1 MFFDPFIPKGRTQK
15 KLQENEE
22 YMAKKELLIENE
34 KLMKQLKDLNAKV
47 EVRNKELLT
56 HFIKSS
62 TKEAHLKEYIESLTN
77 KLFEG
82 DLKYATDFDKKV
94 CEIHSEIIQ
103 TIETIQDKVKKEI
116 EKTKGD
122 MEKELSE
129 RFAEAEQRQKQL
141 MNVKVEQQK
150 KVFDRMNNTKAELE
164 KIVKNFSATNRVCER
179 LDKENEN
186 LKLELEISKNLNNLL
201 EKQLMKL
208 QKENNKIETEYNEIG
223 NDLIEENSKN
233 EGKSIRSIMI
243 NKEIDEVIKKKKNP
257 DAQLMFQNLLNRGLN
272 YNPYKIFDNI
282 NNKVKENQS
291 KKIKDTFSFDK
302 FNNIHTTTHSNT
314 KFKNKTS
321 INFRD
326 KISKRGMSAN
336 TERDEL
342 TPNKIEIKKL
352 KLELETIQNEY
363 NQIYKQYI
371 KEQKEKTNA
380 QQLMQKC
387 IEDIQIQLSQT
398 NRKYNEQ
405 KKNGEPEDKN
415 TKKLIVSLEEKLKVL
430 TFIYDNG
437 LQNLQS
443 NKTGLFYIK

>member
-1 MFFDPFIPKGRTQK
+1 MFFDPFIPKGKTQK
-15 KLQENEE
+15 KLQDHEE
-22 YMAKKELLIENE
+22 YMVKKELIMQND
-34 KLMKQLKDLNAKV
+34 KLNKQLKDLNAKV
-47 EVRNKELLT
+47 EVHNNELLT

-62 TKEAHLKEYIESLTN
+62 TKEAHLKEYIDSLTN

-103 TIETIQDKVKKEI
+103 TIENIQEKVKKEI
-116 EKTKGD
+116 EKTKSD

-164 KIVKNFSATNRVCER
+164 KIVKNFSATNRLCEK

-201 EKQLMKL
+201 EKQLLKL
-208 QKENNKIETEYNEIG
+208 QKENNKIEIDYNEIG
-223 NDLIEENSKN
+223 NDLIDENNKN
-233 EGKSIRSIMI
+233 EGKSLRSIMI
-243 NKEIDEVIKKKKNP
+243 NNEIDEMLKKKKNP
-257 DAQLMFQNLLNRGLN
+257 EAQLLFENLLKRGLN

-282 NNKVKENQS
+282 NKINQS
-291 KKIKDTFSFDK
+291 KKSKEKNSFDNFNYIHTTSHSNAK
-302 FNNIHTTTHSNT
+302 FNNKT
-314 KFKNKTS
+314 K
-321 INFRD
+321 INLRD
-326 KISKRGMSAN
+326 KINKRGMSAN
-336 TERDEL
+336 TEREFL
-342 TPNKIEIKKL
+342 TPNQLEIKKL
-352 KLELETIQNEY
+352 KLELETVQNEY

-371 KEQKEKTNA
+371 KEQKEKTNT
-380 QQLMQKC
+380 QQLLQKC

-398 NRKYNEQ
+398 KRKIDEQ
-405 KKNGEPEDKN
+405 KKNGENEDKN
-415 TKKLIVSLEEKLKVL
+415 MKKLIVSLEEKLKVL

-437 LQNLQS
+437 TQNSQS
-443 NKTGLFYIK
+443 NQTGLFFIK

>member
-1 MFFDPFIPKGRTQK
+1 MFFDPFIPKGKTQK
-15 KLQENEE
+15 KLQDHEE
-22 YMAKKELLIENE
+22 YMVKKELIMQND
-34 KLMKQLKDLNAKV
+34 KLNKQLKDLNAKV
-47 EVRNKELLT
+47 EVHNNELLT

-62 TKEAHLKEYIESLTN
+62 TKEAHLKEYIDSLTN

-103 TIETIQDKVKKEI
+103 TIENIQEKVKKEI
-116 EKTKGD
+116 EKTKSD

-164 KIVKNFSATNRVCER
+164 KIVKNFSATNRLCEK

-186 LKLELEISKNLNNLL
+186 LKLELAISKNLNNLL
-201 EKQLMKL
+201 EKQLLKL
-208 QKENNKIETEYNEIG
+208 QKENNKIEIDYNEIG
-223 NDLIEENSKN
+223 NDLIDENNKN
-233 EGKSIRSIMI
+233 EGKSLRSIMI
-243 NKEIDEVIKKKKNP
+243 NNEIDEMLKKKKNP
-257 DAQLMFQNLLNRGLN
+257 EAQLLFENLLKRGLN

-282 NNKVKENQS
+282 NKINQS
-291 KKIKDTFSFDK
+291 KKSKEKNSFDNFNCIHTTSHSNAK
-302 FNNIHTTTHSNT
+302 FNNKT
-314 KFKNKTS
+314 K

-326 KISKRGMSAN
+326 KINKRGMSAK
-336 TERDEL
+336 TEREFL
-342 TPNKIEIKKL
+342 IPNQLEIKKL
-352 KLELETIQNEY
+352 KLELETVQNEY

-371 KEQKEKTNA
+371 KEQKEKTNT
-380 QQLMQKC
+380 QQLLQKC

-398 NRKYNEQ
+398 KRKIEEQ
-405 KKNGEPEDKN
+405 KKNGENEDKN
-415 TKKLIVSLEEKLKVL
+415 MKKLIVSLEEKLKVL

-437 LQNLQS
+437 TQNSQS
-443 NKTGLFYIK
+443 NQTGLFFIK

>member
-1 MFFDPFIPKGRTQK
+1 MFFDPFIPKGKTQK
-15 KLQENEE
+15 KLQDHEE
-22 YMAKKELLIENE
+22 YMVKKELIMQND
-34 KLMKQLKDLNAKV
+34 KLNKQLKDLNAKV
-47 EVRNKELLT
+47 EVHNNELLT

-62 TKEAHLKEYIESLTN
+62 TKEAHLKEYIDSLTN

-103 TIETIQDKVKKEI
+103 TIENIQEKVKKEI
-116 EKTKGD
+116 EKTKSD

-164 KIVKNFSATNRVCER
+164 KIVKNFSATNRLCEK

-208 QKENNKIETEYNEIG
+208 QKENNKIEIEYNEIG
-223 NDLIEENSKN
+223 NDLIDENNKN
-233 EGKSIRSIMI
+233 EGKSLRSIMI
-243 NKEIDEVIKKKKNP
+243 NNEIDEMLKKKKNP
-257 DAQLMFQNLLNRGLN
+257 EAQLLFENLLKRGLN

-282 NNKVKENQS
+282 NKINQS
-291 KKIKDTFSFDK
+291 KKSKEKNSFDNFNYIHTTSHSNAK
-302 FNNIHTTTHSNT
+302 FNNKT
-314 KFKNKTS
+314 K

-326 KISKRGMSAN
+326 KINKRGMSAN
-336 TERDEL
+336 TEREFL
-342 TPNKIEIKKL
+342 TPNQLEIKKL
-352 KLELETIQNEY
+352 KLELETVQNEY

-371 KEQKEKTNA
+371 KEQKEKTNT
-380 QQLMQKC
+380 QQLLQKC

-398 NRKYNEQ
+398 KRKIDEQ
-405 KKNGEPEDKN
+405 KKNGENEDKN
-415 TKKLIVSLEEKLKVL
+415 MKKLIVSLEEKLKVL

-437 LQNLQS
+437 TQNSQS
-443 NKTGLFYIK
+443 NQTGLFFIK

>member
-1 MFFDPFIPKGRTQK
+1 MFFDPFIPKGKTQK
-15 KLQENEE
+15 KLQDHEE
-22 YMAKKELLIENE
+22 YMVKKELIMQND
-34 KLMKQLKDLNAKV
+34 KLNKQLKDLNAKV
-47 EVRNKELLT
+47 EVHNNELLT

-62 TKEAHLKEYIESLTN
+62 TKEAHLKEYIDSLTN

-103 TIETIQDKVKKEI
+103 TIENIQEKVKKEI
-116 EKTKGD
+116 EKTKSD

-164 KIVKNFSATNRVCER
+164 KIVKNFSATNRLCEK

-208 QKENNKIETEYNEIG
+208 QKENNKIEIEYNEIG
-223 NDLIEENSKN
+223 NDLIDENNKN
-233 EGKSIRSIMI
+233 DEKSIRSMVV
-243 NKEIDEVIKKKKNP
+243 NKEIDGILKKKKNP
-257 DAQLMFQNLLNRGLN
+257 EAKILFENLLKRGLN

-282 NNKVKENQS
+282 NKINQS
-291 KKIKDTFSFDK
+291 KKSKEKNSFDK
-302 FNNIHTTTHSNT
+302 FNNIHTTTHSYA
-314 KFKNKTS
+314 KFNNKTQT
-321 INFRD
+321 NFRD

-336 TERDEL
+336 SEREFL
-342 TPNKIEIKKL
+342 SPNQIEIKKL
-352 KLELETIQNEY
+352 KLELETVQNEY

-371 KEQKEKTNA
+371 KEQKEKTNT
-380 QQLMQKC
+380 QQLLQKC

-398 NRKYNEQ
+398 KRKIDEQ
-405 KKNGEPEDKN
+405 KKNGENEDKN
-415 TKKLIVSLEEKLKVL
+415 MKKLIVSLEEKLKVL

-437 LQNLQS
+437 TQNSQS
-443 NKTGLFYIK
+443 NQTGLFFIK

>member
-1 MFFDPFIPKGRTQK
+1 MFFDPFIPKGKTQK
-15 KLQENEE
+15 KLQDHEE
-22 YMAKKELLIENE
+22 YMVKKELIMQND
-34 KLMKQLKDLNAKV
+34 KLNKQLKDLNAKV
-47 EVRNKELLT
+47 EVHNNELLT

-62 TKEAHLKEYIESLTN
+62 TKEAHLKEYIDSLTN

-103 TIETIQDKVKKEI
+103 TIENIQEKVKKEI
-116 EKTKGD
+116 EKTKSD

-164 KIVKNFSATNRVCER
+164 KIVKNFSATNRLCEK

-201 EKQLMKL
+201 EKQLLKL
-208 QKENNKIETEYNEIG
+208 QKENNKIEIDYNEIG
-223 NDLIEENSKN
+223 NDLIDENNKN
-233 EGKSIRSIMI
+233 EGKSLRSIMI
-243 NKEIDEVIKKKKNP
+243 NNEIDEMLKKKKNP
-257 DAQLMFQNLLNRGLN
+257 EAQLLFENLLKRGLN

-282 NNKVKENQS
+282 NKINQS
-291 KKIKDTFSFDK
+291 KKSKEKNSFDNFNYIHTTSHSNAK
-302 FNNIHTTTHSNT
+302 FNNKT
-314 KFKNKTS
+314 K

-326 KISKRGMSAN
+326 KINKRGMSAN
-336 TERDEL
+336 TEREFL
-342 TPNKIEIKKL
+342 TPNQLEIKKL
-352 KLELETIQNEY
+352 KLELETVQNEY

-371 KEQKEKTNA
+371 KEQKEKTNT
-380 QQLMQKC
+380 QQLLQKC

-398 NRKYNEQ
+398 KRKIDEQ
-405 KKNGEPEDKN
+405 KKNGENEDKN
-415 TKKLIVSLEEKLKVL
+415 MKKLIVSLEEKLKVL

-437 LQNLQS
+437 TQNSQS
-443 NKTGLFYIK
+443 NQTGLFFIK

>member
-1 MFFDPFIPKGRTQK
+1 MFFDPFIPKGKTQK
-15 KLQENEE
+15 KLQDHEE
-22 YMAKKELLIENE
+22 YMVKKELIMQND
-34 KLMKQLKDLNAKV
+34 KLNKQLKDLNAKV
-47 EVRNKELLT
+47 EVHNNELLT

-62 TKEAHLKEYIESLTN
+62 TKEAHLKEYIDSLTN

-103 TIETIQDKVKKEI
+103 TIENIQEKVKKEI
-116 EKTKGD
+116 EKTKSD

-164 KIVKNFSATNRVCER
+164 KIVKNFSATNRLCEK

-201 EKQLMKL
+201 EKQLLKL
-208 QKENNKIETEYNEIG
+208 QKENNKIEIDYNEIG
-223 NDLIEENSKN
+223 NDLIDENNKN
-233 EGKSIRSIMI
+233 EGKSLRSIMI
-243 NKEIDEVIKKKKNP
+243 NNEIDEMLKKKKNP
-257 DAQLMFQNLLNRGLN
+257 EAQLLFENLLKRGLN

-282 NNKVKENQS
+282 NKINQS
-291 KKIKDTFSFDK
+291 KKSKEKNSFDNFNYIHTTSHSNAK
-302 FNNIHTTTHSNT
+302 FNNKT
-314 KFKNKTS
+314 K

-326 KISKRGMSAN
+326 KINKRGMSAN
-336 TERDEL
+336 TEREFL
-342 TPNKIEIKKL
+342 TPNQIEIKKL
-352 KLELETIQNEY
+352 KLELETVQNEY

-371 KEQKEKTNA
+371 KEQKEKTNT
-380 QQLMQKC
+380 QQLLQKC

-398 NRKYNEQ
+398 KRKIEEQ
-405 KKNGEPEDKN
+405 KKNGENEDKN
-415 TKKLIVSLEEKLKVL
+415 MKKLIVSLEEKLKVL

-437 LQNLQS
+437 TQNSQS
-443 NKTGLFYIK
+443 NQTGLFFIK

>member
-1 MFFDPFIPKGRTQK
+1 MIFDPFIPKGKTQK
-15 KLQENEE
+15 KLQDHEE
-22 YMAKKELLIENE
+22 YMVKKELIMQND
-34 KLMKQLKDLNAKV
+34 KLNKQLKDLNAKV
-47 EVRNKELLT
+47 EVHNNELLT

-62 TKEAHLKEYIESLTN
+62 TKEAHLKEYIDSLTN

-103 TIETIQDKVKKEI
+103 TIENIQEKVKKEI
-116 EKTKGD
+116 EKTKSD

-164 KIVKNFSATNRVCER
+164 KIVKNFSATNRLCEK

-201 EKQLMKL
+201 EKQLLKL
-208 QKENNKIETEYNEIG
+208 QKENNKIEIDYNEIG
-223 NDLIEENSKN
+223 NDLIDENNKN
-233 EGKSIRSIMI
+233 EGKSLRSIMI
-243 NKEIDEVIKKKKNP
+243 NNEIDEMLKKKKNP
-257 DAQLMFQNLLNRGLN
+257 EAQLLFENLLKRGLN

-282 NNKVKENQS
+282 NKINQS
-291 KKIKDTFSFDK
+291 KKSKEKNSFDNFNYIHTTSHSNAK
-302 FNNIHTTTHSNT
+302 FNNKT
-314 KFKNKTS
+314 K

-326 KISKRGMSAN
+326 KINKRGMSAN
-336 TERDEL
+336 TEREFL
-342 TPNKIEIKKL
+342 TPNQLEIKKL
-352 KLELETIQNEY
+352 KLELETVQNEY

-371 KEQKEKTNA
+371 KEQKEKTNT
-380 QQLMQKC
+380 QQLLQKC

-398 NRKYNEQ
+398 KRKIDEQ
-405 KKNGEPEDKN
+405 KKNGENEDKN
-415 TKKLIVSLEEKLKVL
+415 MKKLIVSLEEKLKVL

-437 LQNLQS
+437 TQNSQS
-443 NKTGLFYIK
+443 NQTGLFFIK

>member
-1 MFFDPFIPKGRTQK
+1 MFFDPFIPKGKTQK
-15 KLQENEE
+15 KLQDHEE
-22 YMAKKELLIENE
+22 YMVKKELIMQND
-34 KLMKQLKDLNAKV
+34 KLNKQLKDLNAKV
-47 EVRNKELLT
+47 EVHNNELLT

-62 TKEAHLKEYIESLTN
+62 TKEAHLKEYIDSLTN

-103 TIETIQDKVKKEI
+103 TIENIQEKVKKEI
-116 EKTKGD
+116 EKTKSD

-164 KIVKNFSATNRVCER
+164 KIVKNFSATNRLCEK

-201 EKQLMKL
+201 EKQLLKL
-208 QKENNKIETEYNEIG
+208 QKENNKIEIDYNEIG
-223 NDLIEENSKN
+223 NDLIDENNKN
-233 EGKSIRSIMI
+233 EGKSLRSIMI
-243 NKEIDEVIKKKKNP
+243 NNEIDEMLKKKKNP
-257 DAQLMFQNLLNRGLN
+257 EAQLLFENLLKRGLN

-282 NNKVKENQS
+282 NKINQS
-291 KKIKDTFSFDK
+291 KKSKEKNSFDNFNYIHTTSHSNAK
-302 FNNIHTTTHSNT
+302 FNNKT
-314 KFKNKTS
+314 K

-326 KISKRGMSAN
+326 KINKRGMSAN
-336 TERDEL
+336 TEREFL
-342 TPNKIEIKKL
+342 TPNQLEIKKL
-352 KLELETIQNEY
+352 KLELETVQNEY

-371 KEQKEKTNA
+371 KEQKEKTNT
-380 QQLMQKC
+380 QQLLQKC

-398 NRKYNEQ
+398 KRKIEEQ
-405 KKNGEPEDKN
+405 KKNGENEDKN
-415 TKKLIVSLEEKLKVL
+415 K
-430 TFIYDNG
+430 N
-437 LQNLQS
+437 
-443 NKTGLFYIK
+443 

>member
-1 MFFDPFIPKGRTQK
+1 MFFAPFIPKGKTQK
-15 KLQENEE
+15 KLQDHEE
-22 YMAKKELLIENE
+22 YMVKKELIMQND
-34 KLMKQLKDLNAKV
+34 KLNKQLKDLNAKV
-47 EVRNKELLT
+47 EVHNNELLT

-62 TKEAHLKEYIESLTN
+62 TKEAHLKEYIDSLTN

-103 TIETIQDKVKKEI
+103 TIENIQEKVKKEI
-116 EKTKGD
+116 EKTKSD

-164 KIVKNFSATNRVCER
+164 KIVKNFSATNRLCEK

-201 EKQLMKL
+201 EKQLLKL
-208 QKENNKIETEYNEIG
+208 QKENNKIEIDYNEIG
-223 NDLIEENSKN
+223 NDLIDENNKN
-233 EGKSIRSIMI
+233 EGKSLRSIMI
-243 NKEIDEVIKKKKNP
+243 NNEIDEMLKKKKNP
-257 DAQLMFQNLLNRGLN
+257 EAQLLFENLLKRGLN

-282 NNKVKENQS
+282 NKINQS
-291 KKIKDTFSFDK
+291 KKSKEKNSFDNFNYIHTTSHSNAK
-302 FNNIHTTTHSNT
+302 FNNKT
-314 KFKNKTS
+314 K

-326 KISKRGMSAN
+326 KINKRGMSAN
-336 TERDEL
+336 TEREFL
-342 TPNKIEIKKL
+342 TPNQLEIKKL
-352 KLELETIQNEY
+352 KLELETVQNEY

-371 KEQKEKTNA
+371 KEQKEKTNT
-380 QQLMQKC
+380 LQKC

-398 NRKYNEQ
+398 KRKIEEQ
-405 KKNGEPEDKN
+405 KKNGENEDKN
-415 TKKLIVSLEEKLKVL
+415 MKKLIVSLEEKLKVL

-437 LQNLQS
+437 TQNSQS
-443 NKTGLFYIK
+443 NQTGLFFIK

>member
-1 MFFDPFIPKGRTQK
+1 MFFDPFIPKGKTQK
-15 KLQENEE
+15 KLQDHEE
-22 YMAKKELLIENE
+22 YMVKKELIMQND
-34 KLMKQLKDLNAKV
+34 KLNKQLKDLNAKV
-47 EVRNKELLT
+47 EVHNNELLT

-62 TKEAHLKEYIESLTN
+62 TKEAHLKEYIDSLTN

-103 TIETIQDKVKKEI
+103 TIENIQEKVKKEI
-116 EKTKGD
+116 EKTKSD

-164 KIVKNFSATNRVCER
+164 KIVKNFSATNRLCEK

-201 EKQLMKL
+201 EKQLLQL
-208 QKENNKIETEYNEIG
+208 QKENNKIEIDYNEIG
-223 NDLIEENSKN
+223 NDLIDENNKN
-233 EGKSIRSIMI
+233 EGKSLRSIMI
-243 NKEIDEVIKKKKNP
+243 NNEIDEMLKKKKNP
-257 DAQLMFQNLLNRGLN
+257 EAQLLFENLLKRGLN

-282 NNKVKENQS
+282 NKINQS
-291 KKIKDTFSFDK
+291 KKSKEKNSFDNFNYIHTTSHSNAK
-302 FNNIHTTTHSNT
+302 FNNKT
-314 KFKNKTS
+314 K

-326 KISKRGMSAN
+326 KINKRGMSAN
-336 TERDEL
+336 TEREFL
-342 TPNKIEIKKL
+342 TPNQLEIKKL
-352 KLELETIQNEY
+352 KLELETVQNEY

-371 KEQKEKTNA
+371 KEQKEKTNT
-380 QQLMQKC
+380 QQLLQKC

-398 NRKYNEQ
+398 KRKIEEQ
-405 KKNGEPEDKN
+405 KKNGENEDKN
-415 TKKLIVSLEEKLKVL
+415 MKKLIVSLEEKLKVL

-437 LQNLQS
+437 TQNSQS
-443 NKTGLFYIK
+443 NQTGLFFIK

>member
-1 MFFDPFIPKGRTQK
+1 MFFDPFIPKGKTQK
-15 KLQENEE
+15 KLQDHEE
-22 YMAKKELLIENE
+22 YMVKKELIMQND
-34 KLMKQLKDLNAKV
+34 KLNKQLKDLNAKV
-47 EVRNKELLT
+47 EVHNNELLT

-62 TKEAHLKEYIESLTN
+62 TKEAHLKEYIDSLTN

-103 TIETIQDKVKKEI
+103 TIENIQEKVKKEI
-116 EKTKGD
+116 EKTKSD

-164 KIVKNFSATNRVCER
+164 KIVKNFSATNRLCEK

-201 EKQLMKL
+201 EKQLLKL
-208 QKENNKIETEYNEIG
+208 QKENNKIEIDYNEIG
-223 NDLIEENSKN
+223 NDLIDENNKN
-233 EGKSIRSIMI
+233 EGKSLRSIMI
-243 NKEIDEVIKKKKNP
+243 NNEIDEMLKKKKNP
-257 DAQLMFQNLLNRGLN
+257 EAQLLFENLLKRGLN

-282 NNKVKENQS
+282 NKINQS
-291 KKIKDTFSFDK
+291 KKSKEKNSFDNFNYIHKTSHSNAK
-302 FNNIHTTTHSNT
+302 FNNKT
-314 KFKNKTS
+314 K

-326 KISKRGMSAN
+326 KINKRGMSAN
-336 TERDEL
+336 TEREFL
-342 TPNKIEIKKL
+342 TPNQLEIKKL
-352 KLELETIQNEY
+352 KLELETVQNEY
-363 NQIYKQYI
+363 NLIYKQYI
-371 KEQKEKTNA
+371 KEQKEKTNT
-380 QQLMQKC
+380 QQLLQKC

-398 NRKYNEQ
+398 KRKIDEQ
-405 KKNGEPEDKN
+405 KKNGENEDKKM
-415 TKKLIVSLEEKLKVL
+415 KKLIVSLEEKLKVL

-437 LQNLQS
+437 TQNSQS
-443 NKTGLFYIK
+443 NQTGLFFIK

>member
-1 MFFDPFIPKGRTQK
+1 MFFDLFIPKGKTQK
-15 KLQENEE
+15 KLQDHEE
-22 YMAKKELLIENE
+22 YMVKKELIMQND
-34 KLMKQLKDLNAKV
+34 KLNKQLKDLNAKV
-47 EVRNKELLT
+47 EVHNNELLT

-62 TKEAHLKEYIESLTN
+62 TKEAHLKEYIDSLTN

-103 TIETIQDKVKKEI
+103 TIENIQEKVKKEI
-116 EKTKGD
+116 EKTKSD

-164 KIVKNFSATNRVCER
+164 KIVKNFSATNRLCEK

-201 EKQLMKL
+201 EKQLLKL
-208 QKENNKIETEYNEIG
+208 QKENNKIEIDYNEIG
-223 NDLIEENSKN
+223 NDLIDENNKN
-233 EGKSIRSIMI
+233 EGKSLRSIMI
-243 NKEIDEVIKKKKNP
+243 NNEIDEMLKKKKNP
-257 DAQLMFQNLLNRGLN
+257 EAQLLFENLLKRGLN

-282 NNKVKENQS
+282 NKINQS
-291 KKIKDTFSFDK
+291 KKSKEKNSFDNFNYIHTTSHSNAK
-302 FNNIHTTTHSNT
+302 FNNKT
-314 KFKNKTS
+314 K

-326 KISKRGMSAN
+326 KINKRGMSAN
-336 TERDEL
+336 TEREFL
-342 TPNKIEIKKL
+342 TPNQLEIKKL
-352 KLELETIQNEY
+352 KLELETVQNEY

-371 KEQKEKTNA
+371 KEQKEKTNT
-380 QQLMQKC
+380 QQLLQKC

-398 NRKYNEQ
+398 KRKIEEQ
-405 KKNGEPEDKN
+405 KKNGENEDKN
-415 TKKLIVSLEEKLKVL
+415 MKKLIVSLEEKLKVL

-437 LQNLQS
+437 TQNSQS
-443 NKTGLFYIK
+443 NQTGLFFIK

>member
-1 MFFDPFIPKGRTQK
+1 MFFDPFIPKGKTQK
-15 KLQENEE
+15 KLQDHEE
-22 YMAKKELLIENE
+22 YMVKKELIMQND
-34 KLMKQLKDLNAKV
+34 KLNKQLKDLNAKV
-47 EVRNKELLT
+47 EVHNNELLT

-62 TKEAHLKEYIESLTN
+62 TKEAHLKEYIDSLTN

-103 TIETIQDKVKKEI
+103 TIENIQEKVKKEI
-116 EKTKGD
+116 EKTKSD

-164 KIVKNFSATNRVCER
+164 KIVKNFSATNRLCEK

-201 EKQLMKL
+201 EKQLLKL
-208 QKENNKIETEYNEIG
+208 QKENNKIEIDYNEIG
-223 NDLIEENSKN
+223 NDLIDENNKN
-233 EGKSIRSIMI
+233 EGKSLRSIMI
-243 NKEIDEVIKKKKNP
+243 NNEIDEMLKKKKNP
-257 DAQLMFQNLLNRGLN
+257 EAQLLFENLLKRGLN

-282 NNKVKENQS
+282 NKINQS
-291 KKIKDTFSFDK
+291 KKSKEKNSFDNFNYIHTTSHSNAK
-302 FNNIHTTTHSNT
+302 FNNKT
-314 KFKNKTS
+314 K

-326 KISKRGMSAN
+326 KINKRGMSAN
-336 TERDEL
+336 TNTEREFL
-342 TPNKIEIKKL
+342 TPNQLEIKKL
-352 KLELETIQNEY
+352 KLELETVQNEY

-371 KEQKEKTNA
+371 KEQKEKTNT
-380 QQLMQKC
+380 QQLLQKC

-398 NRKYNEQ
+398 KRKIDEQ
-405 KKNGEPEDKN
+405 KKNGENEDKN
-415 TKKLIVSLEEKLKVL
+415 MKKLIVSLEEKLKVL

-437 LQNLQS
+437 TQNSQS
-443 NKTGLFYIK
+443 NQTGLFFIK

>member
-1 MFFDPFIPKGRTQK
+1 MFFDPFIPKGKTQK
-15 KLQENEE
+15 KLQDHEE
-22 YMAKKELLIENE
+22 YMVKKELIMQND
-34 KLMKQLKDLNAKV
+34 KLNKQLKDLNAKV
-47 EVRNKELLT
+47 EVHNNELLT

-62 TKEAHLKEYIESLTN
+62 TKEAHLKEYIDSLTN

-103 TIETIQDKVKKEI
+103 TIENIQEKVKKEI
-116 EKTKGD
+116 EKTKSD

-164 KIVKNFSATNRVCER
+164 KIVKNFSATNRLCEK

-201 EKQLMKL
+201 EKQLLKL
-208 QKENNKIETEYNEIG
+208 QKENNKIEIDYNEIG
-223 NDLIEENSKN
+223 NDLIDANNKN
-233 EGKSIRSIMI
+233 EGKSLRSIMI
-243 NKEIDEVIKKKKNP
+243 NNEIDEMLKKKKNP
-257 DAQLMFQNLLNRGLN
+257 EAQLLFENLLKRGLN

-282 NNKVKENQS
+282 NKINQS
-291 KKIKDTFSFDK
+291 KKSKEKNSFDNFNYIHTTSHSNAK
-302 FNNIHTTTHSNT
+302 FNNKT
-314 KFKNKTS
+314 K

-326 KISKRGMSAN
+326 KINKRGMSAN
-336 TERDEL
+336 TEREFL
-342 TPNKIEIKKL
+342 TPNQLEIKKL
-352 KLELETIQNEY
+352 KLELETVQNEY

-371 KEQKEKTNA
+371 KEQKEKTNT
-380 QQLMQKC
+380 QQLLQKC

-398 NRKYNEQ
+398 KRKIDEQ
-405 KKNGEPEDKN
+405 KKNGENEDKN
-415 TKKLIVSLEEKLKVL
+415 MKKLIVSLEEKLKVL

-437 LQNLQS
+437 TQNSQS
-443 NKTGLFYIK
+443 NQTGLFFIK

>member
-1 MFFDPFIPKGRTQK
+1 MFFDPFIPKGKTQK
-15 KLQENEE
+15 KLQDHEE
-22 YMAKKELLIENE
+22 YMVKKELIMQND
-34 KLMKQLKDLNAKV
+34 KLNKQLKDLNAKV
-47 EVRNKELLT
+47 EVHNNELLT

-62 TKEAHLKEYIESLTN
+62 TKEAHLKEYIDSLTN

-103 TIETIQDKVKKEI
+103 TIENIQEKVKKEI
-116 EKTKGD
+116 EKTKSD

-164 KIVKNFSATNRVCER
+164 KIVKNFSATNRLCEK

-201 EKQLMKL
+201 EKQLLKL
-208 QKENNKIETEYNEIG
+208 QKENNKIEIDYNEIG
-223 NDLIEENSKN
+223 NDLIDENNKN
-233 EGKSIRSIMI
+233 EGKSLRSIMI
-243 NKEIDEVIKKKKNP
+243 NNEIDEMLKKKKNP
-257 DAQLMFQNLLNRGLN
+257 EAQLLFENLLKRGLN

-282 NNKVKENQS
+282 NKINQS
-291 KKIKDTFSFDK
+291 KKSKEKNSFDNFNYIHTTSHSNAK
-302 FNNIHTTTHSNT
+302 FNNKT
-314 KFKNKTS
+314 K

-326 KISKRGMSAN
+326 KINKRGMSAN
-336 TERDEL
+336 TEREFL
-342 TPNKIEIKKL
+342 TPNQLEIKKL
-352 KLELETIQNEY
+352 KLELETVQNEY

-371 KEQKEKTNA
+371 KEQKEKTNT
-380 QQLMQKC
+380 QQLLQKC

-398 NRKYNEQ
+398 KRKIEEQ
-405 KKNGEPEDKN
+405 KKNGENEDKN
-415 TKKLIVSLEEKLKVL
+415 MKKLIVSLEEKLKVL

-437 LQNLQS
+437 TQNSQS
-443 NKTGLFYIK
+443 NQTGLFFIK

>member
-1 MFFDPFIPKGRTQK
+1 MFFDPFIPKGKTQK
-15 KLQENEE
+15 KLQDHEE
-22 YMAKKELLIENE
+22 YMVKKELIMQND
-34 KLMKQLKDLNAKV
+34 KLNKQLKDLNAKV
-47 EVRNKELLT
+47 EVHNNELLT

-62 TKEAHLKEYIESLTN
+62 TKEAHLKEYIDSLTN

-103 TIETIQDKVKKEI
+103 TIENIQEKVKKEI
-116 EKTKGD
+116 EKTKSD

-164 KIVKNFSATNRVCER
+164 KIVKNFSATNRLCEK

-201 EKQLMKL
+201 EKQLLKL
-208 QKENNKIETEYNEIG
+208 QKENNKIEIDYNEIG
-223 NDLIEENSKN
+223 NDLIDENSKN
-233 EGKSIRSIMI
+233 EGKSLRSIMI
-243 NKEIDEVIKKKKNP
+243 NNEIDEMLKKKKNP
-257 DAQLMFQNLLNRGLN
+257 EAQLLFENLLKRGLN

-282 NNKVKENQS
+282 NKINQS
-291 KKIKDTFSFDK
+291 KKSKEKNSFDNFNYIHTTSHSNAK
-302 FNNIHTTTHSNT
+302 FNNKT
-314 KFKNKTS
+314 K

-326 KISKRGMSAN
+326 KINKRGMSAN
-336 TERDEL
+336 TEREFL
-342 TPNKIEIKKL
+342 TPNQLEIKKL
-352 KLELETIQNEY
+352 KLELETVQNEY

-371 KEQKEKTNA
+371 KEQKEKTNT
-380 QQLMQKC
+380 QQLLQKC

-398 NRKYNEQ
+398 KRKIEEQ
-405 KKNGEPEDKN
+405 KKNGENEDKN
-415 TKKLIVSLEEKLKVL
+415 MKKLIVSLEEKLKVL

-437 LQNLQS
+437 TQNSQS
-443 NKTGLFYIK
+443 NQTGLFFIK

>member
-1 MFFDPFIPKGRTQK
+1 MFFDPFIPKGKTQK
-15 KLQENEE
+15 KLQDHEE
-22 YMAKKELLIENE
+22 YMVKKELIMQND
-34 KLMKQLKDLNAKV
+34 KLNKQLKDLNAKV
-47 EVRNKELLT
+47 EVHNNELLT

-62 TKEAHLKEYIESLTN
+62 TKEAHLKEYIDSLTN

-103 TIETIQDKVKKEI
+103 TIENIQEKVKKEI
-116 EKTKGD
+116 EKTKSD

-164 KIVKNFSATNRVCER
+164 KIVKNFSATNRLCEK

-201 EKQLMKL
+201 EKQLLKL
-208 QKENNKIETEYNEIG
+208 QKENNKIEIDYNEIG
-223 NDLIEENSKN
+223 NNLIDENNKN
-233 EGKSIRSIMI
+233 EGKSLRSIMI
-243 NKEIDEVIKKKKNP
+243 NNEIDEMLKKKKNP
-257 DAQLMFQNLLNRGLN
+257 EAQLLFENLLKRGLN

-282 NNKVKENQS
+282 NKINQS
-291 KKIKDTFSFDK
+291 KKSKEKNSFDNFNYIHTTSHSNAK
-302 FNNIHTTTHSNT
+302 FNNKT
-314 KFKNKTS
+314 K

-326 KISKRGMSAN
+326 KINKRGMSAN
-336 TERDEL
+336 TEREFL
-342 TPNKIEIKKL
+342 TPNQLEIKKL
-352 KLELETIQNEY
+352 KLELETVQNEY

-371 KEQKEKTNA
+371 KEQKEKTNT
-380 QQLMQKC
+380 QQLLQKC

-398 NRKYNEQ
+398 KRKIDEQ
-405 KKNGEPEDKN
+405 KKNGENEDKN
-415 TKKLIVSLEEKLKVL
+415 MKKLIVSLEEKLKVL

-437 LQNLQS
+437 TQNSQS
-443 NKTGLFYIK
+443 NQTGLFFIK

>member
-1 MFFDPFIPKGRTQK
+1 MFFDPFIPKGKTQK
-15 KLQENEE
+15 KLQDHEE
-22 YMAKKELLIENE
+22 YMVKKELIMQND
-34 KLMKQLKDLNAKV
+34 KLNKQLKDLNAKV
-47 EVRNKELLT
+47 EVHNNELLT

-62 TKEAHLKEYIESLTN
+62 TKEAHLKEYIDSLTN

-103 TIETIQDKVKKEI
+103 TIENIQEKVKKEI
-116 EKTKGD
+116 EKTKSD

-164 KIVKNFSATNRVCER
+164 KIVKNFSATNRLCEK

-201 EKQLMKL
+201 EKQLLKL
-208 QKENNKIETEYNEIG
+208 QKENNKIEIDYNEIG
-223 NDLIEENSKN
+223 NDLIDENNKN
-233 EGKSIRSIMI
+233 EGKSLRSIMI
-243 NKEIDEVIKKKKNP
+243 NNEIDEMLKKKKNP
-257 DAQLMFQNLLNRGLN
+257 EAQLLFENLLKRGLN

-282 NNKVKENQS
+282 NKINQS
-291 KKIKDTFSFDK
+291 KKSKEKNSFDNFNYIHTTSHSNAK
-302 FNNIHTTTHSNT
+302 FNNKT
-314 KFKNKTS
+314 K

-326 KISKRGMSAN
+326 KINKRGMSAN
-336 TERDEL
+336 TKREFL
-342 TPNKIEIKKL
+342 TPNQIEIKKL
-352 KLELETIQNEY
+352 KLELETVQNEY

-371 KEQKEKTNA
+371 KEQKEKTNT
-380 QQLMQKC
+380 QQLLQKC

-398 NRKYNEQ
+398 KRKIDEQ
-405 KKNGEPEDKN
+405 KKNGENEDKN
-415 TKKLIVSLEEKLKVL
+415 MKKLIVSLEEKLKVL

-437 LQNLQS
+437 TQNSQS
-443 NKTGLFYIK
+443 NQTGLFFIK